1 MDHLSNLKY
10 APGAHKKKKRVARG
24 TGSGHGKTATRGSNG
39 QMSRSG
45 ANHRAWFEGGQMPL
59 QRRIPK
65 FGFTPPFRTASQPVN
80 LYSLQK
86 LADKLQVTSLTL
98 DPDSLYTHGLISK
111 RNDPVKVL
119 GHGEITVKIDIT
131 AHSVS
136 NSAKEKIEALG
147 GSIKTIE

>member
-1 MDHLSNLKY
+1 MNGITLK
-10 APGAHKKKKRVARG
+10 APKGSTKSRKILGRG
-24 TGSGHGKTATRGSNG
+24 QGSGRGGTSGKGHKG
-39 QMSRSG
+39 QNSRSG
-45 ANHRAWFEGGQMPL
+45 GGVRPGFEGGQMPL

-65 FGFTPPFRTASQPVN
+65 FGFTPPFRTPSQPVN

-98 DPDSLYTHGLISK
+98 DPDTLYTHGLVSK